1 MVLSPLTG
9 ARASA
14 LALADIVG
22 PTAQKERALK
32 ERHSGTRLLPIA
44 LLTVMVSNAL
54 VLVHVTRRLASVYAI
69 QVAKVMM
76 DTSSMLVRSESNPF
90 GNVS

>member
-54 VLVHVTRRLASVYAI
+54 VLVHVTRRLASVCH
-69 QVAKVMM
+69 
-76 DTSSMLVRSESNPF
+76 SSGEGDDGYKLYVGAFRKQPF
-90 GNVS
+90 W